1 MIEVKPVISSRSNG
15 NTTAFL
21 ALQSSAS
28 PVTGSER
35 EFQPG
40 TERAV
45 ACRKADLQRLWML
58 KTATI
63 LVRIGGL
70 LFA

>member
-1 MIEVKPVISSRSNG
+1 M
-15 NTTAFL
+15 
-21 ALQSSAS
+21 
-28 PVTGSER
+28 
-35 EFQPG
+35 

-45 ACRKADLQRLWML
+45 ACREVGSQRLWML